1 MQRWAA
7 PNQVPSP
14 RTQKFFAS
22 FFQKRSPVFLS
33 LLVTACATY
42 TRLPLPAQP
51 PLATSLAQLRTA
63 GVDIT
68 RPLPIAAVALLAVE
82 NSPDLAALRTQRG
95 VAQAQV
101 LQAGVLANPSVTG
114 SVLPLL
120 AGPAG
125 AGPLGSST
133 IAYNVG
139 FSYDIRS
146 LLTREPRR
154 REAAASARA
163 LDASLLWQEWQTI
176 AQARLLCVD
185 IVEGDR
191 LLAVLRHAQALLDTR
206 AGDARAALARGD
218 TTLATAAPDISALQV
233 ARSAALDQERLQL
246 GRRHQLDALLGLRP
260 EVTLSIAAFPD
271 PPPLDAKSV
280 AGALETLPE
289 RRPDLAA
296 LRFGYD
302 AQDAKLRAAILSQ
315 FPNLSIGVTGGS
327 DNSNIRNLGPQVSV
341 ELPVFDHNQGQIAIE
356 TATRVQL
363 RAEYASRLAAAEGQ
377 AAAMLSE
384 IIVLQGQIGT
394 LQGSLPRLESE
405 AAVAASAQAS
415 GDLDERTA
423 LDLLLAPVTR
433 EQEIVTLEQTLDEQR
448 VALAT
453 LTGEG
458 LPPLS
463 VQGEER

>member
-1 MQRWAA
+1 M
-7 PNQVPSP
+7 
-14 RTQKFFAS
+14 
-22 FFQKRSPVFLS
+22 
-33 LLVTACATY
+33 
-42 TRLPLPAQP
+42 
-51 PLATSLAQLRTA
+51 
-63 GVDIT
+63 
-68 RPLPIAAVALLAVE
+68 ALLAVE